1 MAGPTDISTI
11 LSQAGR
17 IEKINQ
23 SPFAQSEFAHQ
34 VITEQE
40 AKERLRRNREVA
52 ESKKA
57 QEISV
62 SDKAKEK
69 HRKENPTQDK
79 VKAQIASEEESP
91 EGEKHI
97 IDVVV

>member
-1 MAGPTDISTI
+1 MAGPSDISTI

-23 SPFAQSEFAHQ
+23 NTFAQSEFARQ
-34 VITEQE
+34 ILTEQE
-40 AKERLRRNREVA
+40 AKARLRRSREVA
-52 ESKKA
+52 ETKKA

-62 SDKAKEK
+62 SDKAKEE
-69 HRKENPTQDK
+69 HRKENPKEDK
-79 VKAQIASEEESP
+79 AKDPDRFRRGNPQ
-91 EGEKHI
+91 GEKHI

>member
-11 LSQAGR
+11 LSQTGR

-23 SPFAQSEFAHQ
+23 NPFAQSEFAHQ

-40 AKERLRRNREVA
+40 AKERLRRNREVV

-57 QEISV
+57 EEISV
-62 SDKAKEK
+62 SNEAKEK
-69 HRKENPTQDK
+69 HRKENPKEDKDKTQT
-79 VKAQIASEEESP
+79 ASEEETP
-91 EGEKHI
+91 QGEKHI

>member
-23 SPFAQSEFAHQ
+23 NTFAQSEFARQ
-34 VITEQE
+34 ILTEQE
-40 AKERLRRNREVA
+40 AKARLLRSREVA
-52 ESKKA
+52 QTKKA

-62 SDKAKEK
+62 SDKAKEE
-69 HRKENPTQDK
+69 HRKENPKDDNAKTQI
-79 VKAQIASEEESP
+79 VSEEETP
-91 EGEKHI
+91 QGEKHI

>member
-1 MAGPTDISTI
+1 MAGPSDISTI

-23 SPFAQSEFAHQ
+23 NTFAQSEFARQ
-34 VITEQE
+34 ILTEQE
-40 AKERLRRNREVA
+40 AKARLLRSREVA
-52 ESKKA
+52 QTKKA

-62 SDKAKEK
+62 SDKAKEE
-69 HRKENPTQDK
+69 HRKENSKEDK
-79 VKAQIASEEESP
+79 SSALIDSEEETP
-91 EGEKHI
+91 QGEKHI

>member
-1 MAGPTDISTI
+1 MAGPSDISTI

-23 SPFAQSEFAHQ
+23 NPFAQSEFARQ

-57 QEISV
+57 EEISV

-69 HRKENPTQDK
+69 HRKENPQEDQA
-79 VKAQIASEEESP
+79 KAQIASEEESP
-91 EGEKHI
+91 QDEKHI

>member
-1 MAGPTDISTI
+1 MAGPSDISTI
-11 LSQAGR
+11 LSQTGR

-23 SPFAQSEFAHQ
+23 NPFAQSEFARQ
-34 VITEQE
+34 IITEQE
-40 AKERLRRNREVA
+40 AKERLRRNREVS

-62 SDKAKEK
+62 SDTAKEK
-69 HRKENPTQDK
+69 HRKENPKEDK
-79 VKAQIASEEESP
+79 AKAHDPSEEESSQ
-91 EGEKHI
+91 GEKHI

>member
-1 MAGPTDISTI
+1 MAGPSDISTI

-23 SPFAQSEFAHQ
+23 NTFAQSEFARQ
-34 VITEQE
+34 ILTEQE
-40 AKERLRRNREVA
+40 AKARLLRSREVA
-52 ESKKA
+52 QTKKA

-62 SDKAKEK
+62 SDKAKEE
-69 HRKENPTQDK
+69 HRKENTKEDNA
-79 VKAQIASEEESP
+79 KAQVASEEETLQ
-91 EGEKHI
+91 GEKHI

>member
-17 IEKINQ
+17 IEKINT

-34 VITEQE
+34 IVTEQE

-52 ESKKA
+52 GAKKS

-62 SDKAKEK
+62 SDKAKEEY
-69 HRKENPTQDK
+69 RKENPQEDK
-79 VKAQIASEEESP
+79 AKTQIASEEEIP
-91 EGEKHI
+91 QGEKHI

>member
-1 MAGPTDISTI
+1 MAGPSDISTI

-23 SPFAQSEFAHQ
+23 NTFAQSEFARQ
-34 VITEQE
+34 ILTEQE
-40 AKERLRRNREVA
+40 AKARLLRSREVA
-52 ESKKA
+52 QTKKA

-62 SDKAKEK
+62 SDKAKEE
-69 HRKENPTQDK
+69 HRKENPKEDK
-79 VKAQIASEEESP
+79 AEAQIASDEETP
-91 EGEKHI
+91 QGEKHI